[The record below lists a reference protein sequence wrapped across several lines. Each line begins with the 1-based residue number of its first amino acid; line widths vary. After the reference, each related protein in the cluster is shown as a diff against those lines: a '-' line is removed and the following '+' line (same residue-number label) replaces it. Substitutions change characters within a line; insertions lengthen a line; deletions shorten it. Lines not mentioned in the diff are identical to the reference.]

1 MISDIYKIVLLV
13 SALLIFGGMSLTAQ
27 DIGVDWYELE
37 EAQTLAKD
45 NNKKVLIYAEA
56 SWCSYCKKMEQ
67 QVLAKSDVQ
76 ELMAE
81 YFYPVRVDIES
92 DKKLKFNG
100 NEMTQQELA
109 RQMQVSGTPT
119 FFFIDQEG
127 SVLGAQ
133 PGFIPKDIYQ
143 SLLTYIG
150 TNTHEDIDFKEYLE
164 QN

>member
-1 MISDIYKIVLLV
+1 MMSDIYKIILTV
-13 SALLIFGGMSLTAQ
+13 SILFLFSSMSLMAQ

-37 EAQTLAKD
+37 QAQVLAQD
-45 NNKKVLIYAEA
+45 NNKKVLVYAEA
-56 SWCSYCKKMEQ
+56 SWCSYCRKMEQ
-67 QVLAKSDVQ
+67 QVLSKSDVQ
-76 ELMAE
+76 EIMAK

-100 NEMTQQELA
+100 NEMTQQAFA
-109 RQMQVSGTPT
+109 RQMRVSGTPT

-133 PGFIPKDIYQ
+133 PGFISKDTYEM
-143 SLLTYIG
+143 LLTYVG
-150 TNTHEDIDFKEYLE
+150 TDAQNKMSFKEYLN

>member
-1 MISDIYKIVLLV
+1 MLDTCKITLAVAVLVL
-13 SALLIFGGMSLTAQ
+13 FGAMTVAAQ
-27 DIGVDWYELE
+27 DTGVKWYELE
-37 EAQTLAKD
+37 EAQVLAKE
-45 NNKKVLIYAEA
+45 NNKKVLVYAEA

-67 QVLAKSDVQ
+67 QVLSKSDVQ
-76 ELMAE
+76 RDMAQ

-92 DKKLKFNG
+92 DQKLRYNG
-100 NEMTQQELA
+100 EEMTQQAFA
-109 RQMQVSGTPT
+109 RRMRVSGTPT
-119 FFFIDQEG
+119 FIFIDQGG

-150 TNTHEDIDFKEYLE
+150 TDTHEKIGFKEYLD